1 MGGVVVLEGI
11 HQGFGLGC
19 GKRGPTGAGEGD
31 RGGRR
36 GHGHAVGIGD
46 PTKSEGAR
54 GGIGEGAAQARDGAA
69 GGGAADQQL
78 LAAAIGEIGSGVGNL
93 DVVEGSV
100 VNIGEVVATS
110 GEEDW
115 RPVFSEGALEVIAG
129 SCCRRCGVDRGSG
142 LISGGCERNC

>member
-19 GKRGPTGAGEGD
+19 GERGPTSAGEGD

-46 PTKSEGAR
+46 LTKSEGAR
-54 GGIGEGAAQARDGAA
+54 GGIGEGAQATDGAA
-69 GGGAADQQL
+69 GGGAVDQQL

-93 DVVEGSV
+93 DVVEGGV
-100 VNIGEVVATS
+100 INIGEIVAAS
-110 GEEDW
+110 
-115 RPVFSEGALEVIAG
+115 
-129 SCCRRCGVDRGSG
+129 
-142 LISGGCERNC
+142 